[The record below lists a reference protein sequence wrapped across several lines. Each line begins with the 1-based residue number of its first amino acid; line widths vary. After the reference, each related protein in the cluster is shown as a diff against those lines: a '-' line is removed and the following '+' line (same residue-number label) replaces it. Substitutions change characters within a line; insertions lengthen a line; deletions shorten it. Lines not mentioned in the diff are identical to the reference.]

1 MQSAGDSR
9 FETMTMPHVNALF
22 QTALRLTENRPG
34 AEEVVREVYACA
46 WKSFDGREEWSD
58 WRLGLFKILI
68 HRLHRR
74 NRGWFGI
81 PSSPKL
87 DQPVKHERSE
97 CKPDRAQPVRS
108 EKYTEEPRGRDTFWY
123 SPEQLVSALTRVPVV
138 FREIILLVDCQEFSY
153 RDAADILGLS
163 SDVVADRLVLGRKH
177 LRSELAIV
185 HSTMN
190 AASKNGPFFSREL
203 GHLREPFV

>member
-34 AEEVVREVYACA
+34 AEEVVREAYACA
-46 WKSFDGREEWSD
+46 WKSFDGRETWSD

-68 HRLHRR
+68 HRIHRR
-74 NRGWFGI
+74 NRGWSGI
-81 PSSPKL
+81 PSST
-87 DQPVKHERSE
+87 
-97 CKPDRAQPVRS
+97 S
-108 EKYTEEPRGRDTFWY
+108 EKYTEEPGGRDTFSY
-123 SPEQLVSALTRVPVV
+123 SPEQVVSALSRVPMV

-153 RDAADILGLS
+153 KEAAEILDLS
-163 SDVVADRLVLGRKH
+163 TGAVADRLILGRKH
-177 LRSELAIV
+177 LRSELATV

-190 AASKNGPFFSREL
+190 VASKNELFLSREL
-203 GHLREPFV
+203 RQLRQPFV